1 MLMLQLK
8 LGLESQKV
16 IVAIR
21 NLNTINGWM
30 VLKQAI
36 KDSIGVII
44 FGLLLLSIIST
55 LISREVQI
63 SQIIMLLF
71 LIWDKMLQ
79 YVIMV
84 ASNVPMF
91 R

>member
-8 LGLESQKV
+8 LGQESQKV